1 MDKKEIQTLMD
12 DLYPESEEN
21 VLWSMASEFYSR
33 RMFTVSLIV
42 WAMSLFYVA
51 GSVICGILFF
61 RTDSAQFQLMY
72 ATLFLICV
80 GAVFLLKVYAWEII
94 HRNSIKREIKRL
106 EIRIAQLTR
115 LIQDQYEKRG
125 DDGVNVIT

>member
-1 MDKKEIQTLMD
+1 MEEKEMQTMME
-12 DLYPESEEN
+12 DLYKESQEDTIGA
-21 VLWSMASEFYSR
+21 MASEFYSR
-33 RMFTVSLIV
+33 RMLTTTIYV
-42 WAMSLFYVA
+42 WVMSLLYIA

-61 RTDSAQFQLMY
+61 QTDSTQYQLMY

-80 GAVFLLKVYAWEII
+80 GAIFLLKVYAWEII

-115 LIQDQYEKRG
+115 LIQEQHDKR
-125 DDGVNVIT
+125 DDDSVNVIT

>member
-1 MDKKEIQTLMD
+1 
-12 DLYPESEEN
+12 
-21 VLWSMASEFYSR
+21 
-33 RMFTVSLIV
+33 
-42 WAMSLFYVA
+42 
-51 GSVICGILFF
+51 
-61 RTDSAQFQLMY
+61 MY

-115 LIQDQYEKRG
+115 MIQEKRDKR
-125 DDGVNVIT
+125 DDGNVSVIT

>member
-1 MDKKEIQTLMD
+1 MDETEMQTMMD

-21 VLWSMASEFYSR
+21 ILWSMASEFYSR
-33 RMFTVSLIV
+33 RMFTVSLVV
-42 WAMSLFYVA
+42 WAMSLFYIA

-61 RTDSAQFQLMY
+61 RTDSTQFQLMY
-72 ATLFLICV
+72 ATLFLICG
-80 GAVFLLKVYAWEII
+80 GAVFLLKIYAWEII

-115 LIQDQYEKRG
+115 LIQEQHDKS
-125 DDGVNVIT
+125 DDGSVSVIT